1 MQKIKRVLFPLSII
15 IVLLSCTTSGKK
27 KAVPVSE
34 TTSII
39 QTDQDMDS
47 TAKKPKTKIEGIDIS
62 HHQSVVSWD
71 SLKQTEIKFVFI
83 KATGGLDYTDPEFHN
98 NWKNAKQS
106 GFLRGA
112 YHFYYS
118 VDDPAQ
124 QAGFF
129 KETVLNVSDSL
140 DLPPVLDIETH
151 GVNSNISI
159 SQYQADVKK
168 WLELTAVAFN
178 KKPIIYTSKN
188 FANKYLKD
196 SIFSTYHL
204 WLAEYE
210 VEAPTVP
217 ETWETVG
224 CTFWQNSYSD
234 TIPGIKNQVD
244 HNIFVG
250 TTEELQHLGDDHQ

>member
-1 MQKIKRVLFPLSII
+1 MQKIRRALFPLSISI
-15 IVLLSCTTSGKK
+15 ILLSCITSGKK
-27 KAVPVSE
+27 KVVPISDITS
-34 TTSII
+34 TT

-118 VDDPAQ
+118 VDNPAQ
-124 QAGFF
+124 QARFF

-151 GVNSNISI
+151 GVNSDISI
-159 SQYQADVKK
+159 TQYQADVKK
-168 WLELTAVAFN
+168 WLELTAAAFN

-196 SIFSTYHL
+196 SVFSTYHL

-210 VEAPTVP
+210 VEVPVVP
-217 ETWETVG
+217 ETWKTVG
-224 CTFWQNSYSD
+224 WTFWQNSYSD
-234 TIPGIKNQVD
+234 TIPGIEGGVD
-244 HNIFVG
+244 HNIFSG
-250 TTEELQHLGDDHQ
+250 SLEALRYLGKDHK